1 MGNNVSTKHSEPF
14 SDQEIKSHLEEWL
27 AISLATGPSCFSKAE
42 AAAKAAY
49 LQAGLAEPS
58 FIRTDSPLAASK
70 AAIDLIKQG
79 SKAVYDQVHAQV
91 HAQVSDQVY
100 AQVYSQVHAQ
110 VYDQVSDQ
118 VRDQVYR
125 QVYDQ
130 VYRQVYNQVYR
141 QVYDQVH
148 VQVFNQVYRQ
158 VHRQVHNQVHQ
169 IAQLAQLTIFKDIPE
184 ISKLDSLVELAKS
197 TGIYFLLDKTVIFS
211 ERPSRIILKG
221 EANER
226 KAILIEYPDGFTITA
241 LSPLEQ
247 LAIS

>member
-1 MGNNVSTKHSEPF
+1 MKYSKPF

-27 AISLATGPSCFSKAE
+27 AIGLATGPSCFSKAE

-70 AAIDLIKQG
+70 IAVDLIEQG
-79 SKAVYDQVHAQV
+79 S
-91 HAQVSDQVY
+91 S
-100 AQVYSQVHAQ
+100 
-110 VYDQVSDQ
+110 Q
-118 VRDQVYR
+118 VRD

-130 VYRQVYNQVYR
+130 VYRQVHNQVYA
-141 QVYDQVH
+141 
-148 VQVFNQVYRQ
+148 QVYRQ
-158 VHRQVHNQVHQ
+158 VHNQVYQ
-169 IAQLAQLTIFKDIPE
+169 IAQLAQLTIFRDIPE
-184 ISKLDSLVELAKS
+184 ISKLDPFVELAKS

-211 ERPSRIILKG
+211 ERPARIIFKG

>member
-27 AISLATGPSCFSKAE
+27 AISLATGPSCFSSAE

-130 VYRQVYNQVYR
+130 V
-141 QVYDQVH
+141 H

-211 ERPSRIILKG
+211 ERPARILFKG
-221 EANER
+221 SGNER